1 MRRCYICGREESHRQ
16 IVEPLMVP
24 ACRDRECAR
33 VAATLPPVHCGM
45 RLLAGRL
52 CGAPAIAQLDVDGRR
67 LCSAHVQA
75 IWRAA

>member
-24 ACRDRECAR
+24 VCRDRECAR